1 MKRIYMLLSMLPVGL
16 SAQNFTEIQTGMNN
30 FYYSAADIADIDN
43 NGTLDIVFNGAIDS
57 DGDGNVDTSYN
68 EVYQNHGTSWSGYA
82 DLGSDANHLGDIKF
96 IDYNN
101 DGLMDIIS
109 TGLSYMDIVNYK
121 HYRFKNTGTGF
132 VKEET
137 LPGKIYG
144 SMEVFDFNHDGK
156 SDYAINGTQYI
167 NGVGFRNTLDLYQNT
182 GQNFNQVG
190 NWMEGTQN
198 GSFKIIDL
206 NNDNLLDL
214 VIIGSDVNGGP
225 VSKVYINQAGVLT
238 HAQDL
243 NPLASG
249 KIDFADFNADG
260 FQDLV
265 IVGKDE
271 NDEGYF
277 AVLMNDGT
285 GTLTPQLLDGQD
297 MSDVS
302 ISVGDLNNDGYYD
315 FIISGNKDYNAFVNT
330 YIYDVADQKFTQ
342 STATGLS
349 ELGGPGLVHLFDFN
363 NDHHLDVLLGGF
375 DWADAEMPSLTKLFQ
390 NTSTEVNLKPTPPA
404 QLNLIKNGNR
414 FNFTWSG
421 ASDDKTPVNAL
432 RYEIKVG
439 SAPGA
444 QDIAKYVVTT
454 PSWFL
459 DLDPSVQ
466 NVYWSVKSIDA
477 SKVYSDASV
486 QGTLGVKNTSVAEKL
501 LTIYPNPASD
511 KVYIKGEKVSEAE
524 LYSMD
529 GKKLDIVLNRDQSI
543 DVSHLTTGIYLLK
556 LKIKNEITT
565 KKLMIK

>member
-1 MKRIYMLLSMLPVGL
+1 MKRIYIFLSMLPVGL
-16 SAQNFTEIQTGMNN
+16 SAQSFTEIQTGMNN
-30 FYYSAADIADIDN
+30 FYYSAADVADIDN

-68 EVYQNHGTSWSGYA
+68 EVYQNNGSSWSGYA
-82 DLGSDANHLGDIKF
+82 DLGSYATHLGDIRF

-101 DGLMDIIS
+101 DGLPDIIS

-137 LPGKIYG
+137 LPGKVYG

-156 SDYAINGTQYI
+156 PDYAINGAQYI
-167 NGVGFRNTLDLYQNT
+167 NGAGFKNTLDLYQNT
-182 GQNFNQVG
+182 GQDFDQIG

-198 GSFKIIDL
+198 GSFKVVDL
-206 NNDNLLDL
+206 NNDHLLDL
-214 VIIGSDVNGGP
+214 VIIGADVNGGP

-238 HAQDL
+238 HTQDL
-243 NPLASG
+243 KPLASG
-249 KIDFADFNADG
+249 KIDVADFNADG

-271 NDEGYF
+271 NDDGYF

-285 GTLTPQLLDGQD
+285 GTFSTQVFDGHD

-302 ISVGDLNNDGYYD
+302 ISTGDLNNDGYYD
-315 FIISGNKDYNAFVNT
+315 FIISGNKNYNAFVKT
-330 YIYDVADQKFTQ
+330 YVYDRVGQEFTE
-342 STATGLS
+342 SSATGIYA
-349 ELGGPGLVHLFDFN
+349 LGGPGLVQLFDFN

-375 DWADAEMPSLTKLFQ
+375 DWADPGMPSLTRLFQ
-390 NTSTEVNLKPTPPA
+390 NTSAEVNLKPMPPA
-404 QLNLIKNGNR
+404 QLNLTRNGNR

-444 QDIAKYVVTT
+444 KDIAQYVVTT

-466 NVYWSVKSIDA
+466 NIYWSVRSIDA
-477 SKVYSDASV
+477 SKVYSDESI
-486 QGTLGVKNTSVAEKL
+486 QGTLGTKDMKPVESL
-501 LTIYPNPASD
+501 LAIYPNPASE
-511 KVYIKGEKVSEAE
+511 KVYIKGEKVLEAE
-524 LYSMD
+524 MYSMD
-529 GKKLDIVLNRDQSI
+529 GRKLDIILNADQSI
-543 DVSHLTTGIYLLK
+543 DVSHLAKGIYLLK

-565 KKLMIK
+565 KKLTIK

>member
-1 MKRIYMLLSMLPVGL
+1 MKRIYIFLSMLPVGL
-16 SAQNFTEIQTGMNN
+16 SAQSFTEIQTGMNN
-30 FYYSAADIADIDN
+30 FYYSAADVADIDN

-68 EVYQNHGTSWSGYA
+68 EVYQNNGSSWSGYA
-82 DLGSDANHLGDIKF
+82 DLGSYATHLGDIRF

-101 DGLMDIIS
+101 DGLPDIIS

-137 LPGKIYG
+137 LPGKVYG

-156 SDYAINGTQYI
+156 PDYAINGTQYI
-167 NGVGFRNTLDLYQNT
+167 SGAGFKNTLDLYQNT
-182 GQNFNQVG
+182 GQDFDQIG
-190 NWMEGTQN
+190 NRVEGTQN
-198 GSFKIIDL
+198 GSFKVVDL
-206 NNDNLLDL
+206 NNDHLLDL
-214 VIIGSDVNGGP
+214 VIIGADVNGGP

-243 NPLASG
+243 KPLASG
-249 KIDFADFNADG
+249 KIDVADFNADG

-271 NDEGYF
+271 NDDGYF

-285 GTLTPQLLDGQD
+285 GTFSTQVFDGHD

-302 ISVGDLNNDGYYD
+302 ISTGDLNNDGYYD
-315 FIISGNKDYNAFVNT
+315 FIISGNKNYNAFVKT
-330 YIYDVADQKFTQ
+330 YIYDRVSQEFTEGQ
-342 STATGLS
+342 ATGVYA
-349 ELGGPGLVHLFDFN
+349 LGGPGLVQLFDFN

-375 DWADAEMPSLTKLFQ
+375 DWTDSGMPSLTRLFQ
-390 NTSTEVNLKPTPPA
+390 NTSAEVNLKPLPPV
-404 QLNLIKNGNR
+404 QLNLTRNGNR
-414 FNFTWSG
+414 FNFTWNG

-444 QDIAKYVVTT
+444 KDIAQYVVTT

-466 NVYWSVKSIDA
+466 NVYWSVRSIDA
-477 SKVYSDASV
+477 SKVYSDASI
-486 QGTLGVKNTSVAEKL
+486 QGTLGTKEMKTVESL
-501 LTIYPNPASD
+501 LAIYPNPASE
-511 KVYIKGEKVSEAE
+511 KVYIKGEKVLEAE
-524 LYSMD
+524 MYSMD
-529 GKKLDIVLNRDQSI
+529 GRKLDIILNADQSI
-543 DVSHLTTGIYLLK
+543 DVSHLAKGIYLLK

-565 KKLMIK
+565 KKLTIK

>member
-1 MKRIYMLLSMLPVGL
+1 MKRIYIFLSMLPVGL
-16 SAQNFTEIQTGMNN
+16 SAQSFTEIQTGMNN
-30 FYYSAADIADIDN
+30 FYYSAADVADIDN

-68 EVYQNHGTSWSGYA
+68 EVYQNNGSSWSGYA
-82 DLGSDANHLGDIKF
+82 DLGSYATHLGDIRF

-101 DGLMDIIS
+101 DGLPDIIS

-137 LPGKIYG
+137 LPGKVYG

-156 SDYAINGTQYI
+156 PDYAINGAQYI
-167 NGVGFRNTLDLYQNT
+167 NGAGFKNTLDLYQNT
-182 GQNFNQVG
+182 GQDFNQIG

-198 GSFKIIDL
+198 GSFKVVDL
-206 NNDNLLDL
+206 NNDHLLDL
-214 VIIGSDVNGGP
+214 VIIGADVNGGP

-238 HAQDL
+238 HTQDL
-243 NPLASG
+243 KPLASG
-249 KIDFADFNADG
+249 KIDVADFNADG

-271 NDEGYF
+271 NDDGYF

-285 GTLTPQLLDGQD
+285 GTFSTQVFDGHD

-302 ISVGDLNNDGYYD
+302 ISTGDLNNDGYYD
-315 FIISGNKDYNAFVNT
+315 FIISGNKNYNAFVKT
-330 YIYDVADQKFTQ
+330 YIYDRVGQEFTE
-342 STATGLS
+342 SSATGIYA
-349 ELGGPGLVHLFDFN
+349 LGGPGLVQLFDFN

-375 DWADAEMPSLTKLFQ
+375 DWADPGMPSLTRLFQ
-390 NTSTEVNLKPTPPA
+390 NTSAEVNLKPMPPA
-404 QLNLIKNGNR
+404 QLNLTRNGNR

-444 QDIAKYVVTT
+444 KDIAQYVVTT

-466 NVYWSVKSIDA
+466 NIYWSVRSIDA
-477 SKVYSDASV
+477 SKVYSDESI
-486 QGTLGVKNTSVAEKL
+486 QGTLGTKDMKPVESL
-501 LTIYPNPASD
+501 LAIYPNPASE
-511 KVYIKGEKVSEAE
+511 KVYIKGEKVLEAE
-524 LYSMD
+524 MYSMD
-529 GKKLDIVLNRDQSI
+529 GRKLDIIWNADQSI
-543 DVSHLTTGIYLLK
+543 DVSHLAKGIYLLK

-565 KKLMIK
+565 KKLTIK

>member
-1 MKRIYMLLSMLPVGL
+1 MLPVGL

-96 IDYNN
+96 IDHNN

-243 NPLASG
+243 NPLSSG

-363 NDHHLDVLLGGF
+363 NDHQLDVLLGGF
-375 DWADAEMPSLTKLFQ
+375 DWADSEMPSLTKLFQ

-565 KKLMIK
+565 KKLTIK